1 MLLVIVVV
9 STTFLLLIG
18 YNLTQIYD
26 RLVGAGY
33 EIWMDKGQLKGNI
46 YQKMAEGVNN
56 AHLVL
61 MFTSANYEKSQHC
74 QREASLA
81 ADKGKHV
88 IPIRVQQGYE
98 PDGWLSK

>member
-1 MLLVIVVV
+1 M
-9 STTFLLLIG
+9 IG